1 MRGVRRRHDQEER
14 CFEEHGRGRRMAA
27 RADSCGSWA
36 PPNKRMHATRDTNL
50 VMLHEDAGGRVMRG
64 VRRRYDVKAVGLR
77 GAQMAETYY
86 VSRGFPRYLS
96 AA

>member
-1 MRGVRRRHDQEER
+1 
-14 CFEEHGRGRRMAA
+14 
-27 RADSCGSWA
+27 
-36 PPNKRMHATRDTNL
+36 MHATRDTRAFVFGQL
-50 VMLHEDAGGRVMRG
+50 VGGRVMRG